1 MLWRSFYWI
10 NGLSSLYE
18 MLLWDGAILAFAEAS
33 HASVKHYDSSH
44 AKGLP
49 KTPVT
54 LDLLVGLMAELQA

>member
-1 MLWRSFYWI
+1 MR
-10 NGLSSLYE
+10 
-18 MLLWDGAILAFAEAS
+18 AILAFAEAS

-54 LDLLVGLMAELQA
+54 LDLLVGLMADLQA

>member
-1 MLWRSFYWI
+1 MGFQACMRCCC
-10 NGLSSLYE
+10 G
-18 MLLWDGAILAFAEAS
+18 MGAILAFAEAS